1 MDDYKE
7 YRLQIQRRAEHQMDH
22 RLSIY
27 DVFLKFILEGEVK
40 RIIDSEDRLWQ
51 EAINFGNV
59 PDGWIQFGNDGAFI
73 EVDRGTERPIVL
85 RKKVEKYVA
94 FKESG
99 YRNLFPHCAFKV
111 LVFTTTEER
120 IESLEQTTSSDDI
133 WFCTME
139 EFLREKLD
147 HAHWFALRGF
157 YALSAVPKKEV

>member
-1 MDDYKE
+1 
-7 YRLQIQRRAEHQMDH
+7 MDH

-27 DVFLKFILEGEVK
+27 DVFLKFILEGEAK

-59 PDGWIQFGNDGAFI
+59 PDGWIQINSGGAFI
-73 EVDRGTERPIVL
+73 EVDRDTERPIVF
-85 RKKVEKYVA
+85 RKKVEKYIR
-94 FKESG
+94 FKESGG
-99 YRNLFPHCAFKV
+99 YRNLFPEFAFKV

-120 IESLEQTTSSDDI
+120 IESLQQITTSDDI

-139 EFLREKLD
+139 EFLREQLD

-157 YALSAVPKKEV
+157 YALSAVSQKEM